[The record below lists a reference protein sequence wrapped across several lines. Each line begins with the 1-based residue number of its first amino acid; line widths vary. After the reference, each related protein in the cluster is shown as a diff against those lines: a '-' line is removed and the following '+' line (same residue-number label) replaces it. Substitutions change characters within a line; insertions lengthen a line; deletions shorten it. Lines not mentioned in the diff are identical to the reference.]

1 MNNRMQLYKYTQFN
15 NIEFT
20 SSTLQ
25 ISTFKLVVGSISIIR
40 YRTASKTIQAVRSM
54 RPLRFSLGVNQ
65 WTIFNQPTT
74 CRRMKRALHGPL
86 RVVMVGMEVGWS
98 QIYSNISAGIF
109 ELDLWF
115 VDFSGLVFDCWIP
128 ISFTMLQNSSK
139 HINLL
144 PSHGKYVLRI

>member
-1 MNNRMQLYKYTQFN
+1 MQLYKYTQFN

-54 RPLRFSLGVNQ
+54 RPLRFSLDVNQ

-86 RVVMVGMEVGWS
+86 RVVMVGMEVG
-98 QIYSNISAGIF
+98 
-109 ELDLWF
+109 
-115 VDFSGLVFDCWIP
+115 
-128 ISFTMLQNSSK
+128 
-139 HINLL
+139 
-144 PSHGKYVLRI
+144 